1 MSRKVLIRN
10 LEDAR
15 TEGSVFVSQLGAVPI
30 EIKPGREAVVDAY
43 SALTLDK
50 KPPHPVDPRAKA
62 YADAAA
68 AQKAED
74 EHKADEAGNPDAQG
88 VIDDPEPIWSSRQQ
102 FEAMAMQELREIGE
116 PHGINGRSRAGI
128 IEEIVEWQENNA
140 TVAAAGPE
148 A

>member
-15 TEGSVFVSQLGAVPI
+15 TEGSVFVSQLGAVPV

-43 SALTLDK
+43 SALTLDE
-50 KPPHPVDPRAKA
+50 KPLHPVAPKAKSA
-62 YADAAA
+62 ADDTA
-68 AQKAED
+68 AQEAEN
-74 EHKADEAGNPDAQG
+74 ATP
-88 VIDDPEPIWSSRQQ
+88 VEPIWSSRQQ
-102 FEAMAMQELREIGE
+102 FEAMALQELREIGE
-116 PHGINGRSRAGI
+116 PHGINGRSKAGI